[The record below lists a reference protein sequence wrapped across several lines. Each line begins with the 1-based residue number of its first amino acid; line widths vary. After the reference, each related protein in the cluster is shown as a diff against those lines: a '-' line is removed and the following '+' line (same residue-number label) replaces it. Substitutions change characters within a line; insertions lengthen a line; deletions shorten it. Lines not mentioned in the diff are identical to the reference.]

1 MESDER
7 TPGLRERKKIR
18 TRDAIRVAALRL
30 FEANGYAATTV
41 EQIAEAAEVSPST
54 FFRYF
59 SNKEA
64 LLVPGQLMDPIIE
77 AFVNAPPELS
87 PVAAYRLA
95 VGHMF
100 TGISSTEWE
109 PERARQKL
117 MYTLPEARGA
127 LYNQYIDTIEQIKA
141 ALAIRLRLRA
151 DDPRLRT
158 TAGAITG
165 VIMASLHG
173 APMDPDDI
181 NRALEFLD
189 AGLPFPKD
197 ADG

>member
-77 AFVNAPPELS
+77 AFMNAPPELS

-95 VGHMF
+95 VRHMF

-109 PERARQKL
+109 PERARQIL

-127 LYNQYIDTIEQIKA
+127 LYSQYIDTIQQITA
-141 ALAIRLRLRA
+141 ALAVRLGLPA
-151 DDPRLRT
+151 EDPRLRT
-158 TAGAITG
+158 IAGAITG

-173 APMDPDDI
+173 APMNPEDI
-181 NRALEFLD
+181 YRALDFLD
-189 AGLPFPKD
+189 AGLPITGD
-197 ADG
+197 D